1 MRCSAGSPRRT
12 GPLEACRDE
21 PTADRGGRWSGRRGR
36 GKLSRSMTGG
46 RSGAERAVAV
56 LLVVLGGCYPV
67 GTGYRS
73 LHVVDGEVV
82 QSPPPPPSAYEAY
95 LRARVALE
103 QEPPQL
109 SEARYFIARALQM
122 DPRDPHLWATQAE
135 IEERAGQVEQAAV
148 SARRALAIRPGYPP
162 AQQVLARLEG
172 GSPGAAATASTTSA
186 TTGARQP

>member
-1 MRCSAGSPRRT
+1 MRCSAGSPRPT

-21 PTADRGGRWSGRRGR
+21 PTADRGGQWSARRGR
-36 GKLSRSMTGG
+36 GKLSRSMTTGG
-46 RSGAERAVAV
+46 RSGAERAAAV

-95 LRARVALE
+95 LRARVAFE

-109 SEARYFIARALQM
+109 SEARYHIARALQM

-135 IEERAGQVEQAAV
+135 IEERAGQVEQATA

-172 GSPGAAATASTTSA
+172 GSSGAAATASTTA
-186 TTGARQP
+186 GARQP